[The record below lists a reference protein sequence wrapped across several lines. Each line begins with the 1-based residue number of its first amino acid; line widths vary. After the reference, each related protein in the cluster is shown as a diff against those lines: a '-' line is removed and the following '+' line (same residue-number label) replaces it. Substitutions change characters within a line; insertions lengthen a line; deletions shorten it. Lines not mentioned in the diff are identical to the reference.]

1 MSDFRQWWVDNM
13 HSLPLHD
20 NEALAKCA
28 WQAARQSGEVEPV
41 ENQWLIQMRGEYL
54 QTRGVWERPDH
65 RGYTNDI
72 NEAGRYS
79 EAAAKEAERMMPEKC
94 KAVRLPYTHPP
105 APTQGV
111 PEQAYAE
118 AAQVINAI
126 HGCSQHCD
134 CGSFELAQHWR
145 NETHGG
151 DVWLSHCAEIQA
163 PNQPSGEWVRCEDLA
178 RIKNLLCAMGHQ
190 GAILDAGEPPY
201 DVGEWG
207 IKEAQ
212 ELLDLL
218 TNQPPKDNT
227 QEGEG
232 DE

>member
-1 MSDFRQWWVDNM
+1 MSDRDEFEKLFQAPKGIYWNDI
-13 HSLPLHD
+13 SEQYDGLPGSVGLD
-20 NEALAKCA
+20 EIESYQARWEG
-28 WQAARQSGEVEPV
+28 WQAARQGGEVEPV
-41 ENQWLIQMRGEYL
+41 GFVQSDGMRSLRQGHPAKIYPK
-54 QTRGVWERPDH
+54 GV
-65 RGYTNDI
+65 
-72 NEAGRYS
+72 
-79 EAAAKEAERMMPEKC
+79 AASPFESRTF
-94 KAVRLPYTHPP
+94 VYTHPP